1 MDCGPPGSS
10 VRGISQARILEWVAK
25 VAMPFSRGS
34 CRPRFEP
41 AIRARRVDSILLRHL
56 GSPAIHI
63 HVSVLLQWFC
73 LLDSTAA
80 AAEGSCCS
88 QRERV
93 LAGETCRAES
103 IGPCPSPA
111 CKPPSSAPY
120 WQGLQNTCLLRTT

>member
-1 MDCGPPGSS
+1 MARRAPLSVAFPRQGYWSGLPRLPCPSQGDLPDPG
-10 VRGISQARILEWVAK
+10 I
-25 VAMPFSRGS
+25 
-34 CRPRFEP
+34 EP
-41 AIRARRVDSILLRHL
+41 AIRARQVDSILLRHL

-80 AAEGSCCS
+80 AAEGSCGS

-120 WQGLQNTCLLRTT
+120 WQGLQNTCRLRTM